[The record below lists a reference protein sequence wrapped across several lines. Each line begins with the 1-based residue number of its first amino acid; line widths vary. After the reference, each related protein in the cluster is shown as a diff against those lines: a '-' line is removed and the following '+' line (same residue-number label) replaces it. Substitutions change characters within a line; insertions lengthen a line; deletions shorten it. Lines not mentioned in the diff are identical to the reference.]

1 MKAKQKSIRIF
12 EIECEDI
19 SEFEAYLNKNCVL
32 LNGFLLLLKGDA
44 KGAFAKECKKRGL
57 CYAQLGECDESA
69 LLVKKEVPQSL
80 AASDGVKE
88 EQPVKAQEAPA
99 EVKPAEQV
107 EPVKK
112 TASKQQA
119 SLPIEPKT
127 EPKTEIKSEPPKP
140 AEQKAHPPKTVVV
153 TKNLRSGEAI
163 ETDSDVTVVGR
174 INSGAKVKTSANAT
188 ILEAVDGDVEV
199 WGDYL
204 MIRTINKGTVTFRGE
219 QIKKESLNGKMKLVT
234 FDGKLSMKDI

>member
-12 EIECEDI
+12 EIECENI
-19 SEFEAYLNKNCVL
+19 SEFEAYLNKNGVL
-32 LNGFLLLLKGDA
+32 LNGFLLLLKGDT

-57 CYAQLGECDESA
+57 CYAQMGECNESA
-69 LLVKKEVPQSL
+69 LLVKKEVPQPL
-80 AASDGVKE
+80 V
-88 EQPVKAQEAPA
+88 AP
-99 EVKPAEQV
+99 
-107 EPVKK
+107 EPVKTPEIPTEVKREEQAVSTRK
-112 TASKQQA
+112 TLPKQQA
-119 SLPIEPKT
+119 SLPIEPKV
-127 EPKTEIKSEPPKP
+127 EPKPENKSEPLKP
-140 AEQKAHPPKTVVV
+140 AEQKADSRKTIVV

-163 ETDSDVTVVGR
+163 ETDLDVTVVGR

-204 MIRTINKGTVTFRGE
+204 MIKTIGKGTVTFRGE